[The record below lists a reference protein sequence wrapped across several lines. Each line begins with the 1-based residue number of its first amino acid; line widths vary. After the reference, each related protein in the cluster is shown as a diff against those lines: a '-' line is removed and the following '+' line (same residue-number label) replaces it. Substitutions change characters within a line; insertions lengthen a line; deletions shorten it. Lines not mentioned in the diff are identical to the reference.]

1 LLIARFNKTK
11 GREERSGCQQ
21 EFVDNLRA
29 STLDI
34 YGYNADNNKQGD
46 GVPHIT
52 AKGLITPTG
61 TLGFGRSDNRQSKSS
76 FQNDGRSFFMGIS
89 EQRNAQSLLE
99 RAINHLSGLGA
110 DFSRESENLLD
121 LQNRLL
127 EGRFHLAVLG
137 QFKRGK
143 STLLNALL
151 GEVVLPTAIVPLT
164 AIPTFVR
171 SGQTCS
177 AKIIFE
183 DEKAPMENKACDSKE
198 LVNFVSKYVTETAN
212 PANQLMVQQVEIFHP
227 AEILRNGVVL
237 IDTPGIGS
245 TFRHNTEATLNFLP
259 QCDAA
264 MFLVSADPPITEVE
278 IEFLKQVRRKVP
290 RLFFILNK
298 IDYLTEQEKQE
309 ILAFIKKVL
318 MEQTKLDHDIN
329 IFCVSARLGLKAR
342 QENDKKL
349 WSQSGLDEVE
359 TYLVNFLAHEK
370 TEALRQAVTKKAGD
384 ILADVL
390 MRIRLSVRSLQM
402 PLEDLEKRLSIFR
415 GKLEELSQSKLS
427 EIDILEGDKKRA
439 HEFLEE
445 HAEQLRKK
453 TKSYLKGV
461 IEETFSKLDPEQLSE
476 EAIEKALA
484 DVIPGFFEHEMGKST
499 EAFQNKMRQ
508 SLQPHRE
515 RLNHLIGSI
524 RHTAAEL
531 FDIPYQETQMVQD
544 FEMFRQPYW
553 VSHRWF
559 GSFRRIPRG
568 ILSKLLPNGI
578 RKSQLMK
585 SAVEQID
592 ELVMQN
598 VENLRWAVF
607 QNLDQS
613 FIRFRAELN
622 EQFERTLAATQG
634 AIEAAL
640 EKRKKHSE
648 QVAGELSRF
657 DCTLISLEEI
667 KESFEKRG

>member
-1 LLIARFNKTK
+1 
-11 GREERSGCQQ
+11 
-21 EFVDNLRA
+21 
-29 STLDI
+29 
-34 YGYNADNNKQGD
+34 
-46 GVPHIT
+46 
-52 AKGLITPTG
+52 
-61 TLGFGRSDNRQSKSS
+61 
-76 FQNDGRSFFMGIS
+76 MGICKQS
-89 EQRNAQSLLE
+89 NAQNLLDE
-99 RAINHLSGLGA
+99 SINRLTFLGEE
-110 DFSRESENLLD
+110 FSREVENLLD
-121 LQNRLL
+121 LKKRLL
-127 EGRFHLAVLG
+127 EGRFHLAILG

-151 GEVVLPTAIVPLT
+151 GEVVLPTAVVPLT
-164 AIPTFVR
+164 AIPTFIR
-171 SGQTCS
+171 SGSTYL
-177 AKIIFE
+177 AKIMF
-183 DEKAPMENKACDSKE
+183 DDNKPPQEYTASNAKE
-198 LVNFVSKYVTETAN
+198 LVDFISRYVTETGN
-212 PANQLMVQQVEIFHP
+212 PANQLMVQQVEVFHP
-227 AEILRNGVVL
+227 ARILSDGVVL

-245 TFRHNTEATLNFLP
+245 TFKHNTEATLNFLP

-278 IEFLKQVRRKVP
+278 IEFLTQVRQKVP

-298 IDYLTEQEKQE
+298 IDYLTEQEKTE
-309 ILAFIKKVL
+309 ILTFIKKVL
-318 MEQTKLDHDIN
+318 TEQAKLDHGIN
-329 IFCVSARLGLKAR
+329 IFSVSARLGLKAK
-342 QENDKKL
+342 QEDDKKL

-359 TYLVNFLAHEK
+359 RYLVNFLAHEK
-370 TEALRQAVTKKAGD
+370 TEALCQAVTKKAGD
-384 ILADVL
+384 ILADAL

-415 GKLEELSQSKLS
+415 EKLAELNQSKMV

-445 HAEQLRKK
+445 HAEQLRRK
-453 TKSYLKGV
+453 TKTYLKGV
-461 IEETFSKLDPEQLSE
+461 VEETFSKLDPEQLTE

-499 EAFQNKMRQ
+499 EIFKDKMRQ
-508 SLQPHRE
+508 MLSPHRQ
-515 RLNHLIGSI
+515 RLNHLIDSI

-531 FDIPYQETQMVQD
+531 FDIPCYEIETVQD

-568 ILSKLLPNGI
+568 ILSKLLPNGMRKNQL
-578 RKSQLMK
+578 RKS
-585 SAVEQID
+585 AIEQID

-613 FIRFRAELN
+613 FIRFRSELN
-622 EQFERTLAATQG
+622 ERFEQTLAATQG

-648 QVAGELSRF
+648 QVAGELNRLSSA
-657 DCTLISLEEI
+657 LIRLEEI
-667 KESFEKRG
+667 KDSFEAQPAKTLKD

>member
-1 LLIARFNKTK
+1 MNICELSSVQRLLD
-11 GREERSGCQQ
+11 ES
-21 EFVDNLRA
+21 
-29 STLDI
+29 
-34 YGYNADNNKQGD
+34 
-46 GVPHIT
+46 
-52 AKGLITPTG
+52 
-61 TLGFGRSDNRQSKSS
+61 
-76 FQNDGRSFFMGIS
+76 IS
-89 EQRNAQSLLE
+89 RLT
-99 RAINHLSGLGA
+99 RLGA
-110 DFSRESENLLD
+110 EFSQETENLLG
-121 LQNRLL
+121 LKKRLL

-151 GEVVLPTAIVPLT
+151 GEVVLPTAVVPLT
-164 AIPTFVR
+164 AIPTFIL
-171 SGQTCS
+171 SGQTYS
-177 AKIIFE
+177 AKIMFDDDKPPQE
-183 DEKAPMENKACDSKE
+183 YTASNAKE
-198 LVNFVSKYVTETAN
+198 LVDFVSKYVTETAN
-212 PANQLMVQQVEIFHP
+212 PANQLMVQQVEVFHP
-227 AEILRNGVVL
+227 ARILSDGVVL

-245 TFRHNTEATLNFLP
+245 TFKHNTEATLNFLP

-290 RLFFILNK
+290 HLFFILNK
-298 IDYLTEQEKQE
+298 IDYLSEQEKDE
-309 ILAFIKKVL
+309 ILAFIKKVVA
-318 MEQTKLDHDIN
+318 EQVGLGQDIN
-329 IFCVSARLGLKAR
+329 IFCVSARLGLQAK
-342 QENDKKL
+342 QKNDKNMEAH
-349 WSQSGLDEVE
+349 SGLDEVE
-359 TYLVNFLAHEK
+359 GYLVNFLAHEK
-370 TEALRQAVTKKAGD
+370 TEALRQAVRKKAGD

-390 MRIRLSVRSLQM
+390 MRIRLFVSSLQM
-402 PLEDLEKRLSIFR
+402 PLEDLERRLAIFR
-415 GKLEELSQSKLS
+415 EKLNELDRSKMV

-453 TKSYLKGV
+453 TKSYLKGIV
-461 IEETFSKLDPEQLSE
+461 EETFSKLDPEQLNE

-499 EAFQNKMRQ
+499 EAFKNKMRQ

-515 RLNHLIGSI
+515 RLNHLIGTI
-524 RHTAAEL
+524 RQTAAEL
-531 FDIPYQETQMVQD
+531 FDIPYQETQTVQD

-568 ILSKLLPNGI
+568 ILGKLLPNGI

-585 SAVEQID
+585 SALEQID

-622 EQFERTLAATQG
+622 ERFEQTLAATQG

-648 QVAGELSRF
+648 QVTCELSRF
-657 DCTLISLEEI
+657 DYALINLEKI
-667 KESFEKRG
+667 KDSFESYPVRTLGN